1 MKKLLTIFLLIP
13 LFLISA
19 EFSLERAKMVDSY
32 LKRISSQKKEN
43 VILKNI
49 TFSQSDLNSWLN
61 LIYTRKY
68 AREVKYIKLEF
79 GKNNYVG
86 GTMKV
91 ELKGEKYEK
100 LPSFLKDFEIDFE
113 GKIFC
118 SNYRMRYDFEKVRI
132 NGTAFSPEI
141 LDEAFGAAQTGF
153 KVKKSMFDWFRLL
166 PGIKD
171 LKTDHKKLKV
181 FY

>member
-1 MKKLLTIFLLIP
+1 MKKIITVFLLIP

-19 EFSLERAKMVDSY
+19 EFSLDRAKIVDNY
-32 LKRISSQKKEN
+32 LKRLSAQKKQN

-68 AREVKYIKLEF
+68 AREVKYIKLEL
-79 GKNNYVG
+79 GKDNFVG

-100 LPSFLKDFEIDFE
+100 LPSFLKNFEIDFE
-113 GKIFC
+113 GKVYC
-118 SNYRMRYDFEKVRI
+118 SNNRMRYEFEKMRI
-132 NGTAFSPEI
+132 NGTTFSPEI
-141 LDEAFGAAQTGF
+141 LDEAFGAAQAGF
-153 KVKKSMFDWFRLL
+153 KVKKSMFDWFRLM

-171 LKTDHKKLKV
+171 LKTDYKKLKI